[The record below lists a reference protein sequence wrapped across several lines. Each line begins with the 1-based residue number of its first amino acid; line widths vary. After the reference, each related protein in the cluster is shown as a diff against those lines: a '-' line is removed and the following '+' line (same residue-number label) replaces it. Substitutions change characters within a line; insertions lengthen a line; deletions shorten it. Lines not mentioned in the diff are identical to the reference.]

1 MVQDGKEIPALQTA
15 AEGIAHGEA
24 GLTQARLQPNGQC
37 WCGCGGLTAPD
48 KFWLGHDSTARK
60 AVLERKFGDT
70 VDMLYVL
77 GYGPGRRNA
86 ITDEDEHRAPWNGD
100 RTGNGDAN

>member
-1 MVQDGKEIPALQTA
+1 ML
-15 AEGIAHGEA
+15 A
-24 GLTQARLQPNGQC
+24 GVLPQYWKGVLMARKGSLRYNLQPNGQC
-37 WCGCGGLTAPD
+37 WCGCGGQTAPG
-48 KFWLGHDSTARK
+48 KFWLPGHDSTARK

-86 ITDEDEHRAPWNGD
+86 ITDEDEAPRA
-100 RTGNGDAN
+100 